1 MQETTELTK
10 AVFAPESIDENL
22 KIYSSQPLALQDTQP
37 LIEQAPQPPTP
48 RSNQPGRRRK
58 T

>member
-1 MQETTELTK
+1 LVLKSTEPGTTQETTELTEP
-10 AVFAPESIDENL
+10 VFAPES
-22 KIYSSQPLALQDTQP
+22 
-37 LIEQAPQPPTP
+37 QPPTP